1 MKLQTLNVK
10 KLRKR
15 SIARIRELLKLYG
28 IRYSIMDDKDK
39 LIDRLMEI
47 QFFSRKVKIY
57 RRYDL
62 TF

>member
-15 SIARIRELLKLYG
+15 SIAKIRELLKLYG

-57 RRYDL
+57 RRYDV
-62 TF
+62 TV